1 MKSPVNM
8 FAMQGY
14 CPKKFFLASMP
25 MALKSL
31 TYAQDVSVQDL
42 QSNLVNFLYQDFFGQ
57 SSEYKE
63 GFVLHSGS
71 EANEIALFLAKQK
84 NHKKRKLVVTTNL
97 SHSSIQNACTKL
109 DLETIILDVSP
120 DNFQADVG
128 KLKNILEQRGTEILA
143 LNITYGTTQLG
154 ITEDVILDNSIQEL
168 VKEHNIWLHID
179 AAYGGYILN
188 LNNHPKK
195 SEWKHIFEIADSIS
209 VDPHKFAGTWGCG
222 VLLIKDGE
230 NKKMVGSEIDYYAGI
245 GTALGTTRSAFPAT
259 TALNIIEKLGL
270 TGLKK
275 LSDKC
280 YKKAEYITTALNKEG
295 IDFIVKTQSPNIPI
309 KIKSEEMALKI
320 EKELK
325 ENNFLISQI
334 KITSKNYKIFGLRV
348 CITPRPDV
356 SWNNVRLFTQKF
368 ISVYKKNNLM

>member
-1 MKSPVNM
+1 M

-14 CPKKFFLASMP
+14 CPREFFLASMP

-42 QSNLVNFLYQDFFGQ
+42 QSNLINFLYQDFFGQ

-71 EANEIALFLAKQK
+71 EANEIGLFLAKQK
-84 NHKKRKLVVTTNL
+84 NHKERKLVVTTNL

-109 DLETIILDVSP
+109 DLETSILDARP
-120 DNFQADVG
+120 DTFQVNVG
-128 KLKNILEQRGTEILA
+128 ELKSILEQRGGEILA
-143 LNITYGTTQLG
+143 LNITFGTTQLG

-168 VKEHNIWLHID
+168 IKKNNIWLHID

-188 LNNHPKK
+188 LGNFSMK
-195 SEWKHIFEIADSIS
+195 SDWKHIFEIADSIS

-222 VLLIKDGE
+222 VLLLKDSA
-230 NKKMVGSEIDYYAGI
+230 NKKLVGSEIDYYAGI

-259 TALNIIEKLGL
+259 TALNIIKKLGVV
-270 TGLKK
+270 GLKK
-275 LSDKC
+275 LSDDC
-280 YKKAEYITTALNKEG
+280 YKKAEYITTALKKEG

-309 KIKSEEMALKI
+309 KIKSEEIALKI

-325 ENNFLISQI
+325 ENNFLVSQI
-334 KITSKNYKIFGLRV
+334 KIISKDYKIYGLRV

-356 SWNNVRLFTQKF
+356 SWSNVKLFTKIF
-368 ISVYKKNNLM
+368 ISIYKKNNLM